1 MNRLMQW
8 YLTRRALK
16 LLRAGWEIGDSYRYL
31 EQYNEYRKNRQ
42 EEKKRGGS
50 NG

>member
-16 LLRAGWEIGDSYRYL
+16 LLRAGWEIGDKYGSQVMTYTYRP
-31 EQYNEYRKNRQ
+31 RKYT
-42 EEKKRGGS
+42 KAGTGGLT
-50 NG
+50 

>member
-16 LLRAGWEIGDSYRYL
+16 LLRAGWEIGDKYGAQAAIFTRRP
-31 EQYNEYRKNRQ
+31 RKYTKAGAR
-42 EEKKRGGS
+42 R
-50 NG
+50 